1 MHLMSLLG
9 TTPTHASR
17 SVGRSI
23 EPRPTGICTVKLQ
36 GLVKDM
42 AQKALGKKGERERKK
57 SSHGWGES
65 LPVARGQPLVTRQR
79 V

>member
-9 TTPTHASR
+9 TRPTHASN

-23 EPRPTGICTVKLQ
+23 EPRPTGICTVKVQ

-42 AQKALGKKGERERKK
+42 VQKAQEKGENEKGRRAPT
-57 SSHGWGES
+57 SGES
-65 LPVARGQPLVTRQR
+65 HRQWHEAKR
-79 V
+79 Q